1 MPALWRF
8 LETGPGEAA
17 WNMAVDEA
25 LAQEVREGRSRPVLR
40 FYTWVHPAISCG
52 YFQDIERELDQEA
65 CRERGVEVVR
75 RPTGGRAVYHW
86 SDLTI
91 SLAALE
97 NKTGIGN
104 DIGETYHRIAQA
116 VAWGLRAKGIPV
128 ELVRSQASGKE
139 FLSSASCFASKSRHE
154 LVLGGRKIFGCAQ
167 RRWDGIVLS
176 QGSLQLWGDG
186 EVPPELRRPGLQ
198 PSALRN
204 TCRKEATPREDMEKV
219 KAGIAEGFRRTFGVE
234 LFPDGL
240 SEEERGAAEKFLR
253 THHPPRR
260 EEDNLTER
268 EDGQSFSCIRP

>member
-1 MPALWRF
+1 MPALWRI

-25 LAQEVREGRSRPVLR
+25 LTQKVREGRSRPVLR

-52 YFQDIERELDQEA
+52 CFQDIERELDLDA
-65 CRERGVEVVR
+65 CRERGVAVVR
-75 RPTGGRAVYHW
+75 RPTGGRAVFHG

-97 NKTGIGN
+97 SETGIGN
-104 DIGETYHRIAQA
+104 DIGETYHRIALA
-116 VAWGLRAKGIPV
+116 IAWGLRAKGFPV

-139 FLSSASCFASKSRHE
+139 ILSSASCFAAKARHE
-154 LVLGGRKIFGCAQ
+154 LILEQRKIFGCAQ
-167 RRWDGIVLS
+167 RRWEGVVLA

-186 EVPPELRRPGLQ
+186 EVPLELRRPGHK
-198 PSALRN
+198 PAALRN
-204 TCRKEATPREDMEKV
+204 TCRKETTPGEDMEKV
-219 KAGIAEGFRRTFGVE
+219 KERIAEGFRRAFGVE

-240 SEEERGAAEKFLR
+240 SEEERGAAEKLLR
-253 THHPPRR
+253 KHRPPRR

-268 EDGQSFSCIRP
+268 EDGRSFSYIRP